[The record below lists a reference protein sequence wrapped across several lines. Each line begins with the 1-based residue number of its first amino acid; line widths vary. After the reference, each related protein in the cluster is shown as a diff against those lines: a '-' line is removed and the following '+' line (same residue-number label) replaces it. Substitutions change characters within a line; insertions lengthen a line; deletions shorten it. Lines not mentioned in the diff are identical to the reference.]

1 MFVFFILIILLTFN
15 SIYDGNSFK
24 TILINLKQ
32 IKPVYFLI
40 GLSMIFVYFL
50 LQGIYMKSILKALNK
65 NITLRKG
72 IFYSMIEFF
81 FSGITPSS
89 TGGQPVQLYYMRKD
103 KIPLRKIY
111 ITLLLNTIFFKL
123 IILILGILVLIFR
136 SKYVFLSSGIYV
148 FFFILGFMVDL
159 FIVILGFLLLTKPK
173 YIKKII
179 TIFVNKTSNIK
190 LISRY
195 TKNIEINSL
204 IKRYKDELTFIN
216 DNKKLVFYNFIITF
230 IQRLLLFSVAYLIYR
245 SLGFSKYGYFDLL
258 MIQVSVQVAIEAL
271 LLPGGAGLSEGM
283 YHNIFVVLFGSGFA
297 DTGML
302 LTRTFSFYI
311 PLLISGLVIFF
322 YSTLNRK
329 RK

>member
-311 PLLISGLVIFF
+311 PLLISGLCIITYRIV
-322 YSTLNRK
+322 TKK
-329 RK
+329 R

>member
-1 MFVFFILIILLTFN
+1 MFVFFVLIILLTFN
-15 SIYDGNSFK
+15 SIFSKDSLK
-24 TILINLKQ
+24 IILVNLRQ

-72 IFYSMIEFF
+72 MFYSMIEFF

-148 FFFILGFMVDL
+148 FFFILGFIVDL
-159 FIVILGFLLLTKPK
+159 FIVIIGFLLLTKPK

-195 TKNIEINSL
+195 TKNIEINGL

-216 DNKKLVFYNFIITF
+216 DNKKLVFYNFVITF
-230 IQRLLLFSVAYLIYR
+230 MQRLLLFSVAYLIYR

-311 PLLISGLVIFF
+311 PLLISGLCIMIYRIV
-322 YSTLNRK
+322 LKK
-329 RK
+329 R